1 MFRSPRRTRPRSPR
15 AGSSTRADPNGD
27 PPIVL
32 SILFQVLYLLV
43 YVFFLVLLARFVLG
57 AVLQYGRRW
66 QPSRGASAA
75 LETVWSVTDPPLK
88 ALRRVIPPLRIG
100 NVSLDLAS
108 LVLLVILFVLYAF
121 VLARL
126 ITAFSV

>member
-1 MFRSPRRTRPRSPR
+1 M
-15 AGSSTRADPNGD
+15 
-27 PPIVL
+27 L
-32 SILFQVLYLLV
+32 SIVFQILYLLV
-43 YVFFLVLLARFVLG
+43 YIYFLVLLARFVLG

-66 QPSRGASAA
+66 QPRRGAAAA

-121 VLARL
+121 VLANL
-126 ITAFSV
+126 IFYYS

>member
-1 MFRSPRRTRPRSPR
+1 
-15 AGSSTRADPNGD
+15 
-27 PPIVL
+27 VL
-32 SILFQVLYLLV
+32 SIVFQILYIVV
-43 YVFFLVLLARFVLG
+43 YVFFLTLLSRFVLG

-66 QPSRGASAA
+66 QPGRGASAA
-75 LETVWSVTDPPLK
+75 LESVWSVTDPPLK

-108 LVLLVILFVLYAF
+108 LVLLVILFVLQYF

-126 ITAFSV
+126 ITTVSV